1 MLASVALPY
10 DYVMVPSSREPWKIW
25 ANVLLMIGFG
35 GFFALGLW
43 SFGLI
48 GYYSSKRPREPIP
61 ERGWTEPLNW
71 THGYYGSH
79 DENEQLLR
87 LFNWQLPFFAVGGA
101 GFAIRKLHEKNE
113 SWRAK

>member
-1 MLASVALPY
+1 MLASDALPY
-10 DYVMVPSSREPWKIW
+10 DGVMVPSSREPWKIW
-25 ANVLLMIGFG
+25 ANVLLTIGFG
-35 GFFALGLW
+35 GFFALSLW
-43 SFGLI
+43 SCGLI

-61 ERGWTEPLNW
+61 ERGWTEPLRW

-87 LFNWQLPFFAVGGA
+87 LFDWHLPFFGVAGA

-113 SWRAK
+113 PWRAK